1 MPKPEKKSAQEEY
14 ALVFS
19 MKTEIDTFV
28 QNLAKLQQLEK
39 EKTDDFDEIEK
50 TYDAARLNFAKMLKY
65 YEYAYAREDK
75 GFSRPFPENEKQRLD
90 AEAMKLS
97 TSQAV
102 ETAVSTGP
110 KQLKKLTEVFIDQKS
125 RVIRNPGE
133 FVIAL
138 EANGQIRLDTN
149 EDRQREEQHRAGL
162 LADFVEKSASRSFSG
177 RLKSWF
183 VGNSKEYDKAIT
195 ALKGYANG
203 GVRKETAVKY
213 IKDYLDIRK
222 HKVRDH
228 QYGRDRFQG
237 FMESLETLME
247 PKEFKEY
254 CDEVNDARKSKD
266 TQYYPRHVQ
275 PEQFSPQ
282 SDKSVL
288 KGLLAEEQTQIEN
301 RKKTD
306 LANEA
311 AQRVKREADA
321 KKYKKMQEEFD
332 KELKELEEELATQN
346 GKTTKTKTEKTTSG
360 KGEPTL

>member
-1 MPKPEKKSAQEEY
+1 M
-14 ALVFS
+14 
-19 MKTEIDTFV
+19 
-28 QNLAKLQQLEK
+28 AKLQQLEK

-50 TYDAARLNFAKMLKY
+50 TYADARLNFAKMLKY

-90 AEAMKLS
+90 VEAMELS
-97 TSQAV
+97 KSQAV
-102 ETAVSTGP
+102 KTAVSTGP

-183 VGNSKEYDKAIT
+183 VGNSKEYDKALT
-195 ALKGYANG
+195 ALKGFANG

-254 CDEVNDARKSKD
+254 CDEVNAARKSRD
-266 TQYYPRHVQ
+266 AQYDPRHVQ

-332 KELKELEEELATQN
+332 KELEEELAAQN
-346 GKTTKTKTEKTTSG
+346 GKTTKTEKTTSG

>member
-1 MPKPEKKSAQEEY
+1 
-14 ALVFS
+14 
-19 MKTEIDTFV
+19 
-28 QNLAKLQQLEK
+28 LAKLQQLEK

-50 TYDAARLNFAKMLKY
+50 TYADARLNFAKMLKY

-90 AEAMKLS
+90 VEAMELS
-97 TSQAV
+97 KSQAV
-102 ETAVSTGP
+102 KTAVSTGP

-254 CDEVNDARKSKD
+254 CDEVNAARKSRD
-266 TQYYPRHVQ
+266 AQYDPRHVQ

-332 KELKELEEELATQN
+332 KELEEELAAQN
-346 GKTTKTKTEKTTSG
+346 GKTTKTEKTTSG

>member
-1 MPKPEKKSAQEEY
+1 MPKPEKKSVQEQN
-14 ALVFS
+14 ALMFS

-28 QNLAKLQQLEK
+28 KNLAKLQQPENT
-39 EKTDDFDEIEK
+39 EDFDEIEK

-65 YEYAYAREDK
+65 YEYAYASGEDK
-75 GFSRPFPENEKQRLD
+75 GFSRPFPPDVKQRLD
-90 AEAMKLS
+90 DEAMTLS

-102 ETAVSTGP
+102 KTAVSTGP
-110 KQLKKLTEVFIDQKS
+110 KQLKKLTEVFIDKES
-125 RVIRNPGE
+125 RAIRNPGE

-228 QYGRDRFQG
+228 QYGRDRF
-237 FMESLETLME
+237 
-247 PKEFKEY
+247 
-254 CDEVNDARKSKD
+254 
-266 TQYYPRHVQ
+266 
-275 PEQFSPQ
+275 
-282 SDKSVL
+282 
-288 KGLLAEEQTQIEN
+288 
-301 RKKTD
+301 
-306 LANEA
+306 
-311 AQRVKREADA
+311 
-321 KKYKKMQEEFD
+321 
-332 KELKELEEELATQN
+332 
-346 GKTTKTKTEKTTSG
+346 
-360 KGEPTL
+360 

>member
-1 MPKPEKKSAQEEY
+1 M
-14 ALVFS
+14 
-19 MKTEIDTFV
+19 
-28 QNLAKLQQLEK
+28 AKLQQLEK

-50 TYDAARLNFAKMLKY
+50 TYADARLNFAKMLKY

-90 AEAMKLS
+90 VEAMELS
-97 TSQAV
+97 KSQAV
-102 ETAVSTGP
+102 KTAVSTGP

-254 CDEVNDARKSKD
+254 CDEVNAARKSRD
-266 TQYYPRHVQ
+266 AQYDPRHVQ

-332 KELKELEEELATQN
+332 KELEEELAAQN
-346 GKTTKTKTEKTTSG
+346 GKTTKTEKTTSG

>member
-1 MPKPEKKSAQEEY
+1 MPKPEKKSVQEQS
-14 ALVFS
+14 ALMFS

-183 VGNSKEYDKAIT
+183 VGNSKEYDKALT
-195 ALKGYANG
+195 ALKGFANG
-203 GVRKETAVKY
+203 GVKKETAVKY
-213 IKDYLDIRK
+213 IKDYLDIRSS
-222 HKVRDH
+222 KVRDH

-254 CDEVNDARKSKD
+254 CDSVNVARKAKD
-266 TQYYPRHVQ
+266 NEYDPRHVQ
-275 PEQFSPQ
+275 PGQFSPQ

-288 KGLLAEEQTQIEN
+288 KGLLAEEKNQIKA
-301 RKKTD
+301 RS
-306 LANEA
+306 A
-311 AQRVKREADA
+311 ADAEKEQAQKAKREAEA
-321 KKYKKMQEEFD
+321 EKYKKMQEEFD
-332 KELKELEEELATQN
+332 KEFEEELAAQN
-346 GKTTKTKTEKTTSG
+346 GKTTKTEPEKTTSG